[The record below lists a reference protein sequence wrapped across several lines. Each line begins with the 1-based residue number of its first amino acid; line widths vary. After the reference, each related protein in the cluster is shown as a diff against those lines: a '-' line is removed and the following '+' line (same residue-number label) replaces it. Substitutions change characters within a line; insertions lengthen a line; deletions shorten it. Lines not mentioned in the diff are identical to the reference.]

1 MKKHP
6 IGIKKFLAALI
17 AILMLLSLS
26 VSGFAAG
33 GANGSVVTTADI
45 ETCIEKHYG
54 FLMRHFLE
62 HSEIYGVELADPS
75 ELSLLSPVAFRNAE
89 GGGSNAQ
96 VVYLPVVDGTN
107 QVAAI
112 FTVMKENGRISATL
126 GTDFAPLLN
135 QAIDQNELEVLLLQ
149 DGNTLLAV
157 SAEGDVFTLHGRNT
171 GPNSAYRS
179 PIESSML
186 SFDLDSDEAV
196 LRLGEINE
204 PFTALADNA
213 LREQEE
219 QDRESNTL
227 RSSPA
232 ITGENYLSN
241 YRPYDI
247 VDQNVDG
254 RQHGLCWAAVVASM
268 CRYEKPD
275 TWGTLTAQNVAD
287 YMGIGYDDGGTN
299 NEAKS
304 ALEHYRGSPYVP
316 TIKNVLSQADIITV
330 INNIDPAYLQCRR
343 PNGFLRYE
351 YHAVALTG
359 YLFSDTQTAV
369 QIMDPAY
376 ECFKLASYNGSNWTF
391 PFGTYTYT
399 WIKTIRLLYNV

>member
-1 MKKHP
+1 M
-6 IGIKKFLAALI
+6 
-17 AILMLLSLS
+17 
-26 VSGFAAG
+26 
-33 GANGSVVTTADI
+33 
-45 ETCIEKHYG
+45 
-54 FLMRHFLE
+54 
-62 HSEIYGVELADPS
+62 
-75 ELSLLSPVAFRNAE
+75 
-89 GGGSNAQ
+89 
-96 VVYLPVVDGTN
+96 VYLPVVDGTN

-254 RQHGLCWAAVVASM
+254 RQHGLCWAAVVPP
-268 CRYEKPD
+268 C
-275 TWGTLTAQNVAD
+275 AD
-287 YMGIGYDDGGTN
+287 MKNRILG
-299 NEAKS
+299 
-304 ALEHYRGSPYVP
+304 AL
-316 TIKNVLSQADIITV
+316 
-330 INNIDPAYLQCRR
+330 
-343 PNGFLRYE
+343 LR
-351 YHAVALTG
+351 H
-359 YLFSDTQTAV
+359 
-369 QIMDPAY
+369 
-376 ECFKLASYNGSNWTF
+376 
-391 PFGTYTYT
+391 
-399 WIKTIRLLYNV
+399 KT